1 MLDQKWNIRLWMML
15 CARQRRNILVQSTH
29 RGLIIQGKNGER
41 VTHKWFDQIWVK
53 ITRKWLDQKW
63 VKAHG
68 AKRRAQSV
76 TVQ

>member
-1 MLDQKWNIRLWMML
+1 
-15 CARQRRNILVQSTH
+15 VQSTH